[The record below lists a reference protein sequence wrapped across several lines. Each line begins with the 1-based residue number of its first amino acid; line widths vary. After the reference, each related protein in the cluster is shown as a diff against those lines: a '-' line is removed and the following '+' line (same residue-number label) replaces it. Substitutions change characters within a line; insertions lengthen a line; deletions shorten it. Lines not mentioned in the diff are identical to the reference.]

1 MAKKTKREKVSEE
14 SWMNQV
20 VPMVLLLFPQWV
32 IFSITP
38 EIHLFSQN
46 TLCTYFI
53 MKVFSL
59 WRWNHQEVFWDNSTE
74 FPLCIVGME
83 NLLGSC
89 CFNRYNIQILNSLV
103 SMLSNIGEFL
113 KDITLWAWCYQDPA
127 YWNSTSFNIFAW
139 MHIEKIKVMFERFLL
154 LEI

>member
-1 MAKKTKREKVSEE
+1 
-14 SWMNQV
+14 
-20 VPMVLLLFPQWV
+20 MVLLLFPQWV
-32 IFSITP
+32 IFRLHQK
-38 EIHLFSQN
+38 IHLLSQKY
-46 TLCTYFI
+46 TVYSI

-59 WRWNHQEVFWDNSTE
+59 WWWNHQEVFWDNSTE
-74 FPLCIVGME
+74 FPLCIVDME

-113 KDITLWAWCYQDPA
+113 KDITLRAWCYQDPA

>member
-1 MAKKTKREKVSEE
+1 
-14 SWMNQV
+14 
-20 VPMVLLLFPQWV
+20 MVLLLFPQWV

-38 EIHLFSQN
+38 EN
-46 TLCTYFI
+46 TSFETKYTVYFI

-59 WRWNHQEVFWDNSTE
+59 WWWNHQEVFWDNSSE
-74 FPLCIVGME
+74 FPLCIVDME

-103 SMLSNIGEFL
+103 SMLSNMGEFL
-113 KDITLWAWCYQDPA
+113 KDITLRAWFYQDQA